1 MSKMKRLTLQKS
13 WCCAAALIAVLCL
26 SAQPPVL
33 AQDQPPPP
41 QGTSRGENFSAKPPA
56 ALFASDCT
64 GAGCHKGPQGL
75 NKGQGFGGLAGFLRE
90 HYTNSRESAAA
101 LAGYLSKLPSAPEP
115 KEARTPPSRPGKPA
129 AVAPTSS
136 SPGWAEGFG
145 FPPSREQAAPP
156 KPAPNEARVPRD
168 GQKPAAKPTRAAARP
183 DIAAKP
189 DEDPAV
195 APAGAAPT
203 MTPSAAPAA
212 HQPADAEPTE
222 SDSKPAESA
231 AKPAEAPA
239 RPPLRAQRG
248 RHPTAAVAAP
258 PAAAQPAPPPAPAPA
273 AEAPPAAPPAPPQPK
288 QYDIF
293 D

>member
-13 WCCAAALIAVLCL
+13 WACAAALVAVLCL
-26 SAQPPVL
+26 SAQPRVL
-33 AQDQPPPP
+33 AQDQPPAA

-75 NKGQGFGGLAGFLRE
+75 NKGQGLGGLAGFLRE

-101 LAGYLSKLPSAPEP
+101 LAGYLSKLPSGPEP
-115 KEARTPPSRPGKPA
+115 KEARTPPSRQGKPA

-145 FPPSREQAAPP
+145 FPPLASPP
-156 KPAPNEARVPRD
+156 KPAPNEARIPRD

-183 DIAAKP
+183 DTPVKP
-189 DEDPAV
+189 DEDPTT
-195 APAGAAPT
+195 APAGAAAPT

-212 HQPADAEPTE
+212 HQSPDAESTE
-222 SDSKPAESA
+222 SDSKPAEPA
-231 AKPAEAPA
+231 AKPAEAPGK
-239 RPPLRAQRG
+239 PPTRAQQRG
-248 RHPTAAVAAP
+248 RHPTAAAAAP
-258 PAAAQPAPPPAPAPA
+258 QVPVPPAPPPAPA
-273 AEAPPAAPPAPPQPK
+273 AEAAPAAAPPSPPQ
-288 QYDIF
+288 QFDIF